1 MSFLSS
7 LAQTLI
13 TAYGTDL
20 SRVTVVFPNK
30 RASLFLNE
38 ELTHL
43 YDKPLWSPAYITISD
58 LFRSMSSL
66 EVADPIKL
74 ICDLHKSYVKCTGIE
89 ESLDHFYG
97 WGQILLSDFDDVDK
111 HLAPADKV
119 FANLRDIREYDDISY
134 LSQQQKDIIRKFF
147 SNFNDSHNTELKQ
160 RFLSFWSHIYDIYL
174 DFNARLASQG
184 LAYEGSLYRQVI
196 EKSLKIEVNAFLNQ
210 NEEHDLSL
218 RKHSARGGTT
228 SQDVFERKICSSPHC
243 SSPQYRQY
251 VFAGFNL
258 LLPVEQALIQ
268 HFEAE
273 DKACLIQ
280 DTDEETP
287 KEISIISA
295 PTDNIQ
301 ARYVSTWLKENHRIE
316 AGSKTAIVLADESLL
331 QTVIHAIPPEVTKLN
346 ITTGYPLSQTTAAT
360 RVAPQDVHK
369 PNGGQVSFFPKRP
382 GSSFLLVRNVLGR
395 KYLTPKSPLEL
406 EALYRLE
413 LILDRLQALIDSG
426 DLQVSD
432 ATLRRLLTQIIATTT
447 IPFHGEP
454 IEGIQ
459 IMGVLETRNLDF
471 DHVLLLSC
479 NEGNLPKGINDT
491 SFIPYSI
498 RKAYNLTTAD
508 HKVDIYHNYFRRL
521 LQRASDVTILYNNS
535 TSDGKTSEMSQFMHQ
550 LLVESPQPQPV
561 NKSPELIEVLRQR
574 FSEKPLSPSALSL
587 YLRCPLQFFYRYAA
601 GLDEYKEEDPM
612 DSRLFG
618 TIFHKA
624 AQLLY
629 STLTGGE
636 TSMDKKEEENIP
648 FKNVLARRASSCGMF
663 FKRDISSSSVESK
676 VEIIRAVDQAIKLE
690 LFHLEDPMAPMP
702 PLNGL
707 QLINREVIIKYL
719 HQLLEVDR
727 QLAPFTILA
736 LEHPISIGIPSQCVR
751 EPERGQDLSLKKHS
765 ARGGTTS
772 QDVFERKD
780 LTAISI
786 GGVVDRIDLIS
797 LPDGTERIRV
807 VDYKTSSTRLKPLPD
822 VAAIFDPANIK
833 YHSDYYLQAILYA
846 CLLEEKAFLNQTEDS
861 VVSFKK
867 HSARG
872 GTTSQDVFERNNT
885 VSKKNVSPCLLFIQ
899 HAGTDNYDPTLILG
913 KTPITDVTEIKDEFM
928 HHLTNLITEIFDPN
942 TPFLPTEERTRC
954 KSCPFHALCQS

>member
-119 FANLRDIREYDDISY
+119 FANLRDIREYDDVSY
-134 LSQQQKDIIRKFF
+134 LSQQQKDILRKFF
-147 SNFNDSHNTELKQ
+147 SNFNDSHNSELKQ

-196 EKSLKIEVNAFLNQ
+196 EKSLKIEVNAFLN
-210 NEEHDLSL
+210 
-218 RKHSARGGTT
+218 
-228 SQDVFERKICSSPHC
+228 
-243 SSPQYRQY
+243 RQY

-268 HFEAE
+268 HLEAE

-295 PTDNIQ
+295 PTDSIQ

-360 RVAPQDVHK
+360 RVAPQDVLI
-369 PNGGQVSFFPKRP
+369 PRGGQSLP
-382 GSSFLLVRNVLGR
+382 LR
-395 KYLTPKSPLEL
+395 KHSARGGTTSQDVFERKTLTPDSPLEL

-413 LILDRLQALIDSG
+413 LILNRLQTLIDSG

-432 ATLRRLLTQIIATTT
+432 ATLHRLLTQIIATTT

-454 IEGIQ
+454 LEGIQ

-479 NEGNLPKGINDT
+479 NEGNLPKGITDT

-498 RKAYNLTTAD
+498 RKAYDLTTAD
-508 HKVDIYHNYFRRL
+508 HKVDIYRHYFRRL

-550 LLVESPQPQPV
+550 LLVESPHPITLKTLQAGLQPTWSQQQPV
-561 NKSPELIEVLRQR
+561 IKSPEVIETLRHR

-587 YLRCPLQFFYRYAA
+587 YLRCPLQFFYRYVA

-618 TIFHKA
+618 NIFHKA

-629 STLTGGE
+629 STDFSGNNLSFRKHSARGGT
-636 TSMDKKEEENIP
+636 TSQDVFERKVIP
-648 FKNVLARRASSCGMF
+648 
-663 FKRDISSSSVESK
+663 SVC
-676 VEIIRAVDQAIKLE
+676 RAVDEAIKLE
-690 LFHLEDPMAPMP
+690 LFHIEDPMAKMP

-719 HQLLEVDR
+719 RQLLEIDR
-727 QLAPFTILA
+727 RLAPFTILA
-736 LEHPISIGIPSQCVR
+736 LETPLYA
-751 EPERGQDLSLKKHS
+751 DS
-765 ARGGTTS
+765 ATTI
-772 QDVFERKD
+772 K
-780 LTAISI
+780 I
-786 GGVVDRIDLIS
+786 GGIVDRIDKIS
-797 LPDGTERIRV
+797 LPDGSERIRV

-846 CLLEEKAFLNQTEDS
+846 CLVESK
-861 VVSFKK
+861 
-867 HSARG
+867 
-872 GTTSQDVFERNNT
+872 TT
-885 VSKKNVSPCLLFIQ
+885 VSPCLLFIQ

-913 KTPITDVTEIKDEFM
+913 NTPITDIAEIKDEFM
-928 HHLTNLITEIFDPN
+928 HHLNDLLTEIFDID
-942 TPFLPTEERTRC
+942 TPFHPTKERTRC
-954 KSCPFHALCQS
+954 KSCPFHTLCQS

>member
-119 FANLRDIREYDDISY
+119 FANLRDIHEYDDDTY
-134 LSQQQKDIIRKFF
+134 LTQKQRDIIRKFF
-147 SNFNDSHNTELKQ
+147 SHFSESHNSELKQ

-196 EKSLKIEVNAFLNQ
+196 EKSLKIEVNAFLN
-210 NEEHDLSL
+210 
-218 RKHSARGGTT
+218 
-228 SQDVFERKICSSPHC
+228 
-243 SSPQYRQY
+243 RQY

-301 ARYVSTWLKENHRIE
+301 ARYVSTWLKENNRIE

-360 RVAPQDVHK
+360 RVIPQNVHK
-369 PNGGQVSFFPKRP
+369 PNGGQVL
-382 GSSFLLVRNVLGR
+382 SSQNIPHEEARRARTFWEER
-395 KYLTPKSPLEL
+395 YLTPKSPLEL

-413 LILDRLQALIDSG
+413 LILNRLQTLIDSG

-432 ATLRRLLTQIIATTT
+432 ATLHRLLTQIIATTT

-454 IEGIQ
+454 LEGIQ

-498 RKAYNLTTAD
+498 RKAYDLTTAD
-508 HKVDIYHNYFRRL
+508 HKVDIYRHYFRRL

-550 LLVESPQPQPV
+550 LLVESPHPITLKTLQAGLQPTWSQQQPV
-561 NKSPELIEVLRQR
+561 IKSPEVIETLRHR

-587 YLRCPLQFFYRYAA
+587 YLRCPLQFFYRYVA
-601 GLDEYKEEDPM
+601 GLDEYEEEDPM

-618 TIFHKA
+618 NIFHKA
-624 AQLLY
+624 AHLLY
-629 STLTGGE
+629 SAFTDMEDVTSNNLSLRKHSARGGT
-636 TSMDKKEEENIP
+636 TSQDVFE
-648 FKNVLARRASSCGMF
+648 R
-663 FKRDISSSSVESK
+663 K
-676 VEIIRAVDQAIKLE
+676 VITVVCRAVDEAIKLE
-690 LFHLEDPMAPMP
+690 LFHLEDPMAKMP

-736 LEHPISIGIPSQCVR
+736 LETPLSSEC
-751 EPERGQDLSLKKHS
+751 GQILPFENVL
-765 ARGGTTS
+765 ARRASSCGMFS
-772 QDVFERKD
+772 ERKN
-780 LTAISI
+780 LSTVKV

-822 VAAIFDPANIK
+822 VAAIFDPANIRN
-833 YHSDYYLQAILYA
+833 HSDYYLQAILYA

-872 GTTSQDVFERNNT
+872 GTTSQDVFERDNT
-885 VSKKNVSPCLLFIQ
+885 VRPVSPCLLFIQ

-913 KTPITDVTEIKDEFM
+913 KTPSTDVTEIKDEFM
-928 HHLTNLITEIFDPN
+928 HHLTNLIIEIFDPN

>member
-119 FANLRDIREYDDISY
+119 FANLRDIREYDDVSY
-134 LSQQQKDIIRKFF
+134 LSQQQKDILRKFF
-147 SNFNDSHNTELKQ
+147 SNFNDSHNSELKQ

-196 EKSLKIEVNAFLNQ
+196 EKSLKVEVNAFLN
-210 NEEHDLSL
+210 
-218 RKHSARGGTT
+218 
-228 SQDVFERKICSSPHC
+228 
-243 SSPQYRQY
+243 RQY

-268 HFEAE
+268 HLEAE

-360 RVAPQDVHK
+360 RVAPQDVLIPK
-369 PNGGQVSFFPKRP
+369 GGQSLP
-382 GSSFLLVRNVLGR
+382 LR
-395 KYLTPKSPLEL
+395 KHSARGGTTSQDVFERKTLTPDSPLEL

-413 LILDRLQALIDSG
+413 LILNRLQTLIDSG

-432 ATLRRLLTQIIATTT
+432 ATLHRLLTQIIATTT

-454 IEGIQ
+454 LEGIQ

-479 NEGNLPKGINDT
+479 NEGNLPKGITDT

-498 RKAYNLTTAD
+498 RKAYDLTTAD
-508 HKVDIYHNYFRRL
+508 HKVDIYRHYFRRL

-550 LLVESPQPQPV
+550 LLVESPHPITLKTLQAGLQPTWSQQQPV
-561 NKSPELIEVLRQR
+561 IKSPEVIETLRHR

-587 YLRCPLQFFYRYAA
+587 YFRCPLQFFYRYVA

-618 TIFHKA
+618 NIFHKA

-629 STLTGGE
+629 STDFSGNNLSFRKHSARGGT
-636 TSMDKKEEENIP
+636 TSQDVFERKVIP
-648 FKNVLARRASSCGMF
+648 
-663 FKRDISSSSVESK
+663 SVC
-676 VEIIRAVDQAIKLE
+676 RAVDEAIKLE
-690 LFHLEDPMAPMP
+690 LFHIEDPMATMP

-719 HQLLEVDR
+719 RQLLEIDR
-727 QLAPFTILA
+727 RLAPFTILA
-736 LEHPISIGIPSQCVR
+736 LETPLYA
-751 EPERGQDLSLKKHS
+751 DS
-765 ARGGTTS
+765 ATTI
-772 QDVFERKD
+772 K
-780 LTAISI
+780 I
-786 GGVVDRIDLIS
+786 GGIVDRIDKIS
-797 LPDGTERIRV
+797 LPDGSERIRV

-846 CLLEEKAFLNQTEDS
+846 CLVEEKAFLNQTEDS

-885 VSKKNVSPCLLFIQ
+885 VGKKNVSPCLLFIQ

-913 KTPITDVTEIKDEFM
+913 KTPITDIAEIKDEFM
-928 HHLTNLITEIFDPN
+928 HHLNDLLTEIFDID
-942 TPFLPTEERTRC
+942 TPFHPTKERTRC
-954 KSCPFHALCQS
+954 KSCPFHTLCQS

>member
-13 TAYGTDL
+13 TTYGTDL

-119 FANLRDIREYDDISY
+119 FANLRDIREYDDVSY

-196 EKSLKIEVNAFLNQ
+196 EKSLKVEVNAFLNQ
-210 NEEHDLSL
+210 KEEHDLSL

-228 SQDVFERKICSSPHC
+228 SQDVFERKICSSPQC

-268 HFEAE
+268 HLEAE

-360 RVAPQDVHK
+360 RVAPQYVLI
-369 PNGGQVSFFPKRP
+369 PMGG
-382 GSSFLLVRNVLGR
+382 
-395 KYLTPKSPLEL
+395 
-406 EALYRLE
+406 
-413 LILDRLQALIDSG
+413 
-426 DLQVSD
+426 
-432 ATLRRLLTQIIATTT
+432 
-447 IPFHGEP
+447 
-454 IEGIQ
+454 
-459 IMGVLETRNLDF
+459 
-471 DHVLLLSC
+471 
-479 NEGNLPKGINDT
+479 
-491 SFIPYSI
+491 
-498 RKAYNLTTAD
+498 
-508 HKVDIYHNYFRRL
+508 
-521 LQRASDVTILYNNS
+521 
-535 TSDGKTSEMSQFMHQ
+535 
-550 LLVESPQPQPV
+550 
-561 NKSPELIEVLRQR
+561 
-574 FSEKPLSPSALSL
+574 
-587 YLRCPLQFFYRYAA
+587 
-601 GLDEYKEEDPM
+601 
-612 DSRLFG
+612 
-618 TIFHKA
+618 
-624 AQLLY
+624 
-629 STLTGGE
+629 
-636 TSMDKKEEENIP
+636 
-648 FKNVLARRASSCGMF
+648 
-663 FKRDISSSSVESK
+663 
-676 VEIIRAVDQAIKLE
+676 
-690 LFHLEDPMAPMP
+690 
-702 PLNGL
+702 
-707 QLINREVIIKYL
+707 
-719 HQLLEVDR
+719 
-727 QLAPFTILA
+727 
-736 LEHPISIGIPSQCVR
+736 
-751 EPERGQDLSLKKHS
+751 
-765 ARGGTTS
+765 
-772 QDVFERKD
+772 
-780 LTAISI
+780 
-786 GGVVDRIDLIS
+786 
-797 LPDGTERIRV
+797 
-807 VDYKTSSTRLKPLPD
+807 
-822 VAAIFDPANIK
+822 
-833 YHSDYYLQAILYA
+833 
-846 CLLEEKAFLNQTEDS
+846 
-861 VVSFKK
+861 
-867 HSARG
+867 
-872 GTTSQDVFERNNT
+872 
-885 VSKKNVSPCLLFIQ
+885 
-899 HAGTDNYDPTLILG
+899 
-913 KTPITDVTEIKDEFM
+913 
-928 HHLTNLITEIFDPN
+928 
-942 TPFLPTEERTRC
+942 
-954 KSCPFHALCQS
+954 

>member
-119 FANLRDIREYDDISY
+119 FANLRDIREYDDVSY
-134 LSQQQKDIIRKFF
+134 LSQQQKDILRKFF
-147 SNFNDSHNTELKQ
+147 SNFNDSHNSELKQ

-196 EKSLKIEVNAFLNQ
+196 EKSLKIEVNAFLN
-210 NEEHDLSL
+210 
-218 RKHSARGGTT
+218 
-228 SQDVFERKICSSPHC
+228 
-243 SSPQYRQY
+243 RQY

-268 HFEAE
+268 HLEAE

-295 PTDNIQ
+295 PTDSIQ

-360 RVAPQDVHK
+360 RIIPQNVHK
-369 PNGGQVSFFPKRP
+369 PNGGQ
-382 GSSFLLVRNVLGR
+382 
-395 KYLTPKSPLEL
+395 SPLEL

-413 LILDRLQALIDSG
+413 LILNRLQTLIDSG

-432 ATLRRLLTQIIATTT
+432 ATLHRLLTQIIATTT

-454 IEGIQ
+454 LEGIQ

-479 NEGNLPKGINDT
+479 NEGNLPKGITDT

-498 RKAYNLTTAD
+498 RKAYDLTTAD
-508 HKVDIYHNYFRRL
+508 HKVDIYRHYFRRL

-550 LLVESPQPQPV
+550 LLVESPHPITLKTLQAGLQPTWSQQQPV
-561 NKSPELIEVLRQR
+561 IKSPEVIETLRHR

-587 YLRCPLQFFYRYAA
+587 YLRCPLQFFYRYVA

-618 TIFHKA
+618 NIFHKA

-629 STLTGGE
+629 STDFSGNNLSFRKHSARGGT
-636 TSMDKKEEENIP
+636 TSQDVFERKVIP
-648 FKNVLARRASSCGMF
+648 
-663 FKRDISSSSVESK
+663 SVC
-676 VEIIRAVDQAIKLE
+676 RAVDEAIKLE
-690 LFHLEDPMAPMP
+690 LFHIEDPMAKMP

-719 HQLLEVDR
+719 RQLLEIDR
-727 QLAPFTILA
+727 RLAPFTILA
-736 LEHPISIGIPSQCVR
+736 LETPLYA
-751 EPERGQDLSLKKHS
+751 DS
-765 ARGGTTS
+765 ATTI
-772 QDVFERKD
+772 K
-780 LTAISI
+780 I
-786 GGVVDRIDLIS
+786 GGIVDRIDKIS
-797 LPDGTERIRV
+797 LPDGSERIRV

-846 CLLEEKAFLNQTEDS
+846 CLVEEKASLYQKEERTSLSKNIPHEEERRARTFL
-861 VVSFKK
+861 K
-867 HSARG
+867 
-872 GTTSQDVFERNNT
+872 GTSISSSSERNNT
-885 VSKKNVSPCLLFIQ
+885 VGKITISPCLLFIQ

-913 KTPITDVTEIKDEFM
+913 NTPITDITEIKDEFM
-928 HHLTNLITEIFDPN
+928 HHLNDLLTEIFDID
-942 TPFLPTEERTRC
+942 TPFHPTKERTRC
-954 KSCPFHALCQS
+954 KSCPFHTLCQS

>member
-119 FANLRDIREYDDISY
+119 FANLRDIREYDDVSY
-134 LSQQQKDIIRKFF
+134 LSQQQKDILRKFF
-147 SNFNDSHNTELKQ
+147 SNFNDSHNSELKR

-196 EKSLKIEVNAFLNQ
+196 EKSLKVEVNAFLN
-210 NEEHDLSL
+210 
-218 RKHSARGGTT
+218 
-228 SQDVFERKICSSPHC
+228 
-243 SSPQYRQY
+243 RQY

-268 HFEAE
+268 HLEAE

-360 RVAPQDVHK
+360 RVAPQDVLI
-369 PNGGQVSFFPKRP
+369 PRGGQSLP
-382 GSSFLLVRNVLGR
+382 LR
-395 KYLTPKSPLEL
+395 KHSARGGTTSQDVFERKTLTPDSPLEL

-413 LILDRLQALIDSG
+413 LILNRLQTLIDSG

-432 ATLRRLLTQIIATTT
+432 ATLHRLLTQIIATTT

-454 IEGIQ
+454 LEGIQ

-479 NEGNLPKGINDT
+479 NEGNLPKGITDT

-498 RKAYNLTTAD
+498 RKAYDLTTAD
-508 HKVDIYHNYFRRL
+508 HKVDIYRHYFRRL

-550 LLVESPQPQPV
+550 LLVESPHPITLKTLQAGLQPTWSQQQPV
-561 NKSPELIEVLRQR
+561 IKSPEVIETLRHR

-587 YLRCPLQFFYRYAA
+587 YFRCPLQFFYRYVA

-618 TIFHKA
+618 NIFHKA

-629 STLTGGE
+629 STDFSGNNLSFRKHSARGGT
-636 TSMDKKEEENIP
+636 TSQDVFERKVIP
-648 FKNVLARRASSCGMF
+648 
-663 FKRDISSSSVESK
+663 SVC
-676 VEIIRAVDQAIKLE
+676 RAVDEAIKLE
-690 LFHLEDPMAPMP
+690 LFHIEDPMATMP

-719 HQLLEVDR
+719 RQLLEIDR
-727 QLAPFTILA
+727 RLAPFTILA
-736 LEHPISIGIPSQCVR
+736 LETPLYA
-751 EPERGQDLSLKKHS
+751 DS
-765 ARGGTTS
+765 ATTI
-772 QDVFERKD
+772 K
-780 LTAISI
+780 I
-786 GGVVDRIDLIS
+786 GGIVDRIDKIS
-797 LPDGTERIRV
+797 LPDGSERIRV

-846 CLLEEKAFLNQTEDS
+846 CLVEEKAFLNQTEDS

-885 VSKKNVSPCLLFIQ
+885 VGKKNVSPCLLFIQ

-913 KTPITDVTEIKDEFM
+913 KTPITDIAEIKDEFM
-928 HHLTNLITEIFDPN
+928 HHLNDLLTEIFDID
-942 TPFLPTEERTRC
+942 TPFHPTKERTRC
-954 KSCPFHALCQS
+954 KSCPFHTLCQS

>member
-119 FANLRDIREYDDISY
+119 FANLRDIHEYDDDTY
-134 LSQQQKDIIRKFF
+134 LTQKQRDILRKFF

-196 EKSLKIEVNAFLNQ
+196 EKSLKIEVNAFLN
-210 NEEHDLSL
+210 
-218 RKHSARGGTT
+218 
-228 SQDVFERKICSSPHC
+228 
-243 SSPQYRQY
+243 RQY

-268 HFEAE
+268 HLEAE

-301 ARYVSTWLKENHRIE
+301 ARYVSTWLKENNRIE

-360 RVAPQDVHK
+360 RIIPQNVHK
-369 PNGGQVSFFPKRP
+369 PNGGQVL
-382 GSSFLLVRNVLGR
+382 SSQNIPHEEARRARTFWEER
-395 KYLTPKSPLEL
+395 YLTPKSPLEL

-413 LILDRLQALIDSG
+413 LILNRLQTLIDSG

-432 ATLRRLLTQIIATTT
+432 ATLRRLLTQIIASTT

-535 TSDGKTSEMSQFMHQ
+535 TNDGKTGEMSQFMLQ
-550 LLVESPQPQPV
+550 LLVESPHPITLKTLQAGLQPTWSQQQPV
-561 NKSPELIEVLRQR
+561 IKSPEVIETLRHR

-587 YLRCPLQFFYRYAA
+587 YLRCPLQFFYRYVA
-601 GLDEYKEEDPM
+601 GLDEYEEEDPM

-618 TIFHKA
+618 NIFHKA
-624 AQLLY
+624 AHLLY
-629 STLTGGE
+629 SAFTDMEDVTSNNLSLRKHSARGGT
-636 TSMDKKEEENIP
+636 TSQDVFE
-648 FKNVLARRASSCGMF
+648 R
-663 FKRDISSSSVESK
+663 K
-676 VEIIRAVDQAIKLE
+676 VITVVCRAVDEAIKLE
-690 LFHLEDPMAPMP
+690 LFLLEDPMAKMP

-736 LEHPISIGIPSQCVR
+736 LETPLSSEC
-751 EPERGQDLSLKKHS
+751 GQILPFENVL
-765 ARGGTTS
+765 ARRASSCGMFS
-772 QDVFERKD
+772 ERKN
-780 LTAISI
+780 LSTVKV

-807 VDYKTSSTRLKPLPD
+807 VDYKTSNTRLKPLPD

-833 YHSDYYLQAILYA
+833 YHSDYYLQAILYS
-846 CLLEEKAFLNQTEDS
+846 CLVDNSAFLNQREDS
-861 VVSFKK
+861 VVPLKK

-872 GTTSQDVFERNNT
+872 GTTSQRSALPLATGGTQELFERDNT
-885 VSKKNVSPCLLFIQ
+885 VRPVSPCLLFIQ

-928 HHLTNLITEIFDPN
+928 HHLTNLIIEIFDPN

>member
-119 FANLRDIREYDDISY
+119 FANLRDIREYDDVSY
-134 LSQQQKDIIRKFF
+134 LSQQQKDILRKFF
-147 SNFNDSHNTELKQ
+147 SNFNDSHNSELKQ

-196 EKSLKIEVNAFLNQ
+196 EKSLKIEVNAFLN
-210 NEEHDLSL
+210 
-218 RKHSARGGTT
+218 
-228 SQDVFERKICSSPHC
+228 
-243 SSPQYRQY
+243 RQY

-268 HFEAE
+268 HLEAE

-301 ARYVSTWLKENHRIE
+301 ARYVSTWLKENNRIE

-360 RVAPQDVHK
+360 RIIPQNVHK
-369 PNGGQVSFFPKRP
+369 PNGGQ
-382 GSSFLLVRNVLGR
+382 
-395 KYLTPKSPLEL
+395 SPLEL

-413 LILDRLQALIDSG
+413 LILNRLQTLIDSG

-432 ATLRRLLTQIIATTT
+432 ATLHRLLTQIIASTT

-454 IEGIQ
+454 LEGIQ

-479 NEGNLPKGINDT
+479 NEGNLPKGITDT

-498 RKAYNLTTAD
+498 RKAYDLTTAD
-508 HKVDIYHNYFRRL
+508 HKVDIYRHYFSRL

-550 LLVESPQPQPV
+550 LLVESPHPITLKTLQAGLQPTWSQQQPV
-561 NKSPELIEVLRQR
+561 IKSPEVIETLRHR

-587 YLRCPLQFFYRYAA
+587 YLRCPLQFFYRYVA

-618 TIFHKA
+618 NIFHKA

-629 STLTGGE
+629 STDFSGNNLSFE
-636 TSMDKKEEENIP
+636 
-648 FKNVLARRASSCGMF
+648 NVLARRSSSCGMF
-663 FKRDISSSSVESK
+663 SERKVIPSVC
-676 VEIIRAVDQAIKLE
+676 RAVDEAIKLE
-690 LFHLEDPMAPMP
+690 LFHIEDPMAKMP

-719 HQLLEVDR
+719 RQLLEIDR
-727 QLAPFTILA
+727 RLAPFTILA
-736 LEHPISIGIPSQCVR
+736 LETPLSSEC
-751 EPERGQDLSLKKHS
+751 GQILPFENVL
-765 ARGGTTS
+765 ARRASSCGMFS
-772 QDVFERKD
+772 ERKN
-780 LTAISI
+780 LSTVKV

-797 LPDGTERIRV
+797 LPDGSERIRV

-846 CLLEEKAFLNQTEDS
+846 CLLESK
-861 VVSFKK
+861 
-867 HSARG
+867 
-872 GTTSQDVFERNNT
+872 TT
-885 VSKKNVSPCLLFIQ
+885 VSPCLLFIQ

-913 KTPITDVTEIKDEFM
+913 NTPITDITEIKDEFM
-928 HHLTNLITEIFDPN
+928 HHLTNLISEIFDID
-942 TPFLPTEERTRC
+942 TPFNPTEERTRC
-954 KSCPFHALCQS
+954 KSCPFHTLCQS

>member
-119 FANLRDIREYDDISY
+119 FANLRDIREYDDVSY
-134 LSQQQKDIIRKFF
+134 LSQQQKDILRKFF
-147 SNFNDSHNTELKQ
+147 SNFNDSHNSELKQ

-196 EKSLKIEVNAFLNQ
+196 EKSLKVEVNAFLN
-210 NEEHDLSL
+210 
-218 RKHSARGGTT
+218 
-228 SQDVFERKICSSPHC
+228 
-243 SSPQYRQY
+243 RQY

-268 HFEAE
+268 HLEAE

-360 RVAPQDVHK
+360 RVAPQDVLIPK
-369 PNGGQVSFFPKRP
+369 GGQSLP
-382 GSSFLLVRNVLGR
+382 LR
-395 KYLTPKSPLEL
+395 KHSARGGTTSQDVFERKTLTPDSPLEL

-413 LILDRLQALIDSG
+413 LILNRRQTLIDSG

-432 ATLRRLLTQIIATTT
+432 ATLHRLLTQIIATTT

-454 IEGIQ
+454 LEGIQ

-479 NEGNLPKGINDT
+479 NEGNLPKGITDT

-498 RKAYNLTTAD
+498 RKAYDLTTAD
-508 HKVDIYHNYFRRL
+508 HKVDIYRHYFRRL

-550 LLVESPQPQPV
+550 LLVESPHPITLKTLQAGLQPTWSQQQPV
-561 NKSPELIEVLRQR
+561 IKSPEVIETLRHR

-587 YLRCPLQFFYRYAA
+587 YFRCPLQFFYRYVA

-618 TIFHKA
+618 NIFHKA

-629 STLTGGE
+629 STDFSGNNLSFRKHSARGGT
-636 TSMDKKEEENIP
+636 TSQDVFERKVIP
-648 FKNVLARRASSCGMF
+648 
-663 FKRDISSSSVESK
+663 SVC
-676 VEIIRAVDQAIKLE
+676 RAVDEAIKLE
-690 LFHLEDPMAPMP
+690 LFHIEDPMATMP

-719 HQLLEVDR
+719 RQLLEIDR
-727 QLAPFTILA
+727 RLAPFTILA
-736 LEHPISIGIPSQCVR
+736 LETPLYA
-751 EPERGQDLSLKKHS
+751 DS
-765 ARGGTTS
+765 ATTI
-772 QDVFERKD
+772 K
-780 LTAISI
+780 I
-786 GGVVDRIDLIS
+786 GGIVDRIDKIS
-797 LPDGTERIRV
+797 LPDGSERIRV

-846 CLLEEKAFLNQTEDS
+846 CLVEEKAFLNQTEDS

-885 VSKKNVSPCLLFIQ
+885 VGKKKREPLPVVHTARRDRQLRPDLDPRQDPHHRHCRDQ
-899 HAGTDNYDPTLILG
+899 RRVHAPPQRPPHRD
-913 KTPITDVTEIKDEFM
+913 FR
-928 HHLTNLITEIFDPN
+928 H
-942 TPFLPTEERTRC
+942 
-954 KSCPFHALCQS
+954 

>member
-119 FANLRDIREYDDISY
+119 FANLRDIHEYDDDTY
-134 LSQQQKDIIRKFF
+134 LTQKQRDILRKFF

-196 EKSLKIEVNAFLNQ
+196 EKSLKIEVNAFLN
-210 NEEHDLSL
+210 
-218 RKHSARGGTT
+218 
-228 SQDVFERKICSSPHC
+228 
-243 SSPQYRQY
+243 RQY

-268 HFEAE
+268 HLEAE

-301 ARYVSTWLKENHRIE
+301 ARYVSTWLKENNRIE

-360 RVAPQDVHK
+360 RIIPQNVHK
-369 PNGGQVSFFPKRP
+369 PNGGQVL
-382 GSSFLLVRNVLGR
+382 SSQNIPHEEARRARTFWEER
-395 KYLTPKSPLEL
+395 YLTPKSPLEL

-413 LILDRLQALIDSG
+413 LILNRLQTLIDSG

-432 ATLRRLLTQIIATTT
+432 ATLRRLLTQIIASTT

-535 TSDGKTSEMSQFMHQ
+535 TNDGKTGEMSQFMLQ
-550 LLVESPQPQPV
+550 LLVESPHPITLKTLQAGLQPTWSQQQPV
-561 NKSPELIEVLRQR
+561 IKSPEVIETLRHR

-587 YLRCPLQFFYRYAA
+587 YLRCPLQFFYRYVA
-601 GLDEYKEEDPM
+601 GLDEYEEEDPM

-618 TIFHKA
+618 NIFHKA
-624 AQLLY
+624 AHLLY
-629 STLTGGE
+629 SAFTDMEDVTSNNLSLRKHSARGGT
-636 TSMDKKEEENIP
+636 TSQDVFE
-648 FKNVLARRASSCGMF
+648 R
-663 FKRDISSSSVESK
+663 K
-676 VEIIRAVDQAIKLE
+676 VITVVCRAVDEAIKLE
-690 LFHLEDPMAPMP
+690 LFHIEDPMAKMP

-736 LEHPISIGIPSQCVR
+736 LETPLSSEC
-751 EPERGQDLSLKKHS
+751 GQILPFENVL
-765 ARGGTTS
+765 ARRASSCGMFS
-772 QDVFERKD
+772 ERKN
-780 LTAISI
+780 LSTVKV

-807 VDYKTSSTRLKPLPD
+807 VDYKTSNTRLKPLPD

-833 YHSDYYLQAILYA
+833 YHSDYYLQAILYS
-846 CLLEEKAFLNQTEDS
+846 CLVDNSAFLNQREDS
-861 VVSFKK
+861 VVPLKK

-872 GTTSQDVFERNNT
+872 GTTSQRSALPLATGGTQELFERDNT
-885 VSKKNVSPCLLFIQ
+885 VRPVSPCLLFIQ

-928 HHLTNLITEIFDPN
+928 HHLTNLIIEIFDPN

>member
-119 FANLRDIREYDDISY
+119 FANLRDIREYDDVSY
-134 LSQQQKDIIRKFF
+134 LSQQQKDILRKFF
-147 SNFNDSHNTELKQ
+147 SNFNDSHNSELKQ

-196 EKSLKIEVNAFLNQ
+196 EKSLKIEVNAFLN
-210 NEEHDLSL
+210 
-218 RKHSARGGTT
+218 
-228 SQDVFERKICSSPHC
+228 
-243 SSPQYRQY
+243 RQY

-268 HFEAE
+268 HLEAE

-301 ARYVSTWLKENHRIE
+301 ARYVSTWLKENNRIE

-360 RVAPQDVHK
+360 RIIPQNVHK
-369 PNGGQVSFFPKRP
+369 PNGGQ
-382 GSSFLLVRNVLGR
+382 
-395 KYLTPKSPLEL
+395 SPLEL

-413 LILDRLQALIDSG
+413 LILNRLQTLIDSG

-432 ATLRRLLTQIIATTT
+432 ATLHRLLTQIIATTT

-454 IEGIQ
+454 LEGIQ

-479 NEGNLPKGINDT
+479 NEGNLPKGITDT

-498 RKAYNLTTAD
+498 RKAYDLTTAD
-508 HKVDIYHNYFRRL
+508 HKVDIYRHYFRRL

-550 LLVESPQPQPV
+550 LLVESPHPITLKTLQAGLQPTWSQQQPV
-561 NKSPELIEVLRQR
+561 IKSPEVIETLRHR

-587 YLRCPLQFFYRYAA
+587 YLRCPLQFFYRYVA

-618 TIFHKA
+618 NIFHKA

-629 STLTGGE
+629 SAFTDME
-636 TSMDKKEEENIP
+636 DVTS
-648 FKNVLARRASSCGMF
+648 VC
-663 FKRDISSSSVESK
+663 
-676 VEIIRAVDQAIKLE
+676 RAVDEAIKLE
-690 LFHLEDPMAPMP
+690 LFHIEDPMAKMP

-719 HQLLEVDR
+719 RQLLEIDR
-727 QLAPFTILA
+727 RLAPFTILA
-736 LEHPISIGIPSQCVR
+736 LETPLYA
-751 EPERGQDLSLKKHS
+751 DS
-765 ARGGTTS
+765 ATTI
-772 QDVFERKD
+772 K
-780 LTAISI
+780 I
-786 GGVVDRIDLIS
+786 GGIVDRIDKIS
-797 LPDGTERIRV
+797 LPDGSERIRV

-846 CLLEEKAFLNQTEDS
+846 CLLESK
-861 VVSFKK
+861 
-867 HSARG
+867 
-872 GTTSQDVFERNNT
+872 TT
-885 VSKKNVSPCLLFIQ
+885 VSPCLLFIQ

-913 KTPITDVTEIKDEFM
+913 NTPITDIAEIKDEFM
-928 HHLTNLITEIFDPN
+928 HHLNNLLTEIFDID
-942 TPFLPTEERTRC
+942 TPFHPTKERTRC
-954 KSCPFHALCQS
+954 KSCPFHTLCQS

>member
-119 FANLRDIREYDDISY
+119 FANLRDIHEYDDDTY
-134 LSQQQKDIIRKFF
+134 LTQKQRDIIRKFF
-147 SNFNDSHNTELKQ
+147 SHFSESHNTELKQ

-196 EKSLKIEVNAFLNQ
+196 EKSLKIEVNAFLN
-210 NEEHDLSL
+210 
-218 RKHSARGGTT
+218 
-228 SQDVFERKICSSPHC
+228 
-243 SSPQYRQY
+243 RQY

-301 ARYVSTWLKENHRIE
+301 ARYVSTWLKENNRIE

-360 RVAPQDVHK
+360 RVAPQDVLI
-369 PNGGQVSFFPKRP
+369 PRGGQSLPLRKHSCVPSVASEQ
-382 GSSFLLVRNVLGR
+382 SSSAARGGTTSQDVFER
-395 KYLTPKSPLEL
+395 KTLTPDSPLEL

-413 LILDRLQALIDSG
+413 LILNRLQTLIDSG

-432 ATLRRLLTQIIATTT
+432 ATLHRLLTQIIATTT

-454 IEGIQ
+454 LEGIQ

-479 NEGNLPKGINDT
+479 NEGNLPKGITDT

-498 RKAYNLTTAD
+498 RKAYDLTTAD
-508 HKVDIYHNYFRRL
+508 HKVDIYRHYFRRL

-550 LLVESPQPQPV
+550 LLVESPHPITLKTLQAGLQPTWSQQQPV
-561 NKSPELIEVLRQR
+561 IKSPEVIETLRHR

-587 YLRCPLQFFYRYAA
+587 YLRCPLQFFYRYVA

-618 TIFHKA
+618 NIFHKA
-624 AQLLY
+624 AHLLY
-629 STLTGGE
+629 SAFTDMEDVTSNNLSLRKHSARGGT
-636 TSMDKKEEENIP
+636 TSQDVFE
-648 FKNVLARRASSCGMF
+648 R
-663 FKRDISSSSVESK
+663 K
-676 VEIIRAVDQAIKLE
+676 VITVVCRAVDEAIKLE
-690 LFHLEDPMAPMP
+690 LFHIEDPMAKMP

-719 HQLLEVDR
+719 RQLLEVDR

-736 LEHPISIGIPSQCVR
+736 LETP
-751 EPERGQDLSLKKHS
+751 LSSECSTVK
-765 ARGGTTS
+765 
-772 QDVFERKD
+772 V
-780 LTAISI
+780 

-872 GTTSQDVFERNNT
+872 GTTSQRSALPLATEGTQELFERNNT

>member
-1 MSFLSS
+1 MPSFLST
-7 LAQTLI
+7 LAQQFIST
-13 TAYGTDL
+13 YGTDL
-20 SRVTVVFPNK
+20 SQITLVFPNK

-38 ELTHL
+38 HLTRL
-43 YDKPLWSPAYITISD
+43 GVKPKQIPTYTTISD
-58 LFRSMSSL
+58 LFQSL
-66 EVADPIKL
+66 SDLELADPIKL
-74 ICDLHKSYVKCTGIE
+74 ICDLHKSFVKCTGINM
-89 ESLDHFYG
+89 SLDHFYG
-97 WGQILLSDFDDVDK
+97 WGQILLADFDDVDK
-111 HLAPADKV
+111 HLAPAERV
-119 FANLRDIREYDDISY
+119 FANLRNIHEYDDVSY

-147 SNFNDSHNTELKQ
+147 SNFNESHNSELKQ
-160 RFLSFWSHIYDIYL
+160 RFLSLWSHLYDIYL
-174 DFNARLASQG
+174 DFNTRLTTQN
-184 LAYEGSLYRQVI
+184 LAYEGSLSRQVI
-196 EKSLKIEVNAFLNQ
+196 EKSLKIEVNAFLN
-210 NEEHDLSL
+210 
-218 RKHSARGGTT
+218 
-228 SQDVFERKICSSPHC
+228 
-243 SSPQYRQY
+243 RQY

-258 LLPVEQALIQ
+258 LLPVEQSLIDL
-268 HFEAE
+268 FGDNAT
-273 DKACLIQ
+273 LIQ

-287 KEISIISA
+287 KEISILSA
-295 PTDNIQ
+295 PTNNIQ
-301 ARYVSTWLKENHRIE
+301 ARYVSTWLKENNRIA

-331 QTVIHAIPPEVTKLN
+331 QTVIHAIPPEVPKLN

-360 RVAPQDVHK
+360 RIIPQNVHK
-369 PNGGQVSFFPKRP
+369 PNGGQVL
-382 GSSFLLVRNVLGR
+382 SSQNIPHEEARRARTFWEER
-395 KYLTPKSPLEL
+395 YLTPKSPLEL

-413 LILDRLQALIDSG
+413 LILNRLQALIDSG

-432 ATLRRLLTQIIATTT
+432 ATLHRLLTQIIASTT

-535 TSDGKTSEMSQFMHQ
+535 TNDGKTGEMSQFMLQ
-550 LLVESPQPQPV
+550 LLVESPHPITLKTLQAGQQPSWSQPLPV
-561 NKSPELIEVLRQR
+561 NKTPELIEILRQR

-624 AQLLY
+624 AHLLY
-629 STLTGGE
+629 STLMGEE
-636 TSMDKKEEENIP
+636 TSMDEKEEEISLLKNIP
-648 FKNVLARRASSCGMF
+648 HEEARRARTFLKGIS
-663 FKRDISSSSVESK
+663 SSSSVESK
-676 VEIIRAVDQAIKLE
+676 VEVERAVDQAIKLE

-736 LEHPISIGIPSQCVR
+736 LETPLSSEC
-751 EPERGQDLSLKKHS
+751 GQILPFENVL
-765 ARGGTTS
+765 ARRASSCGMFS
-772 QDVFERKD
+772 ERKN
-780 LTAISI
+780 LSTVKV

-807 VDYKTSSTRLKPLPD
+807 VDYKTSNTRLKPLPD

-833 YHSDYYLQAILYA
+833 YHSDYYFQAILYS
-846 CLLEEKAFLNQTEDS
+846 CLVDNSAFLNQREDS
-861 VVSFKK
+861 VVPLKK

-872 GTTSQDVFERNNT
+872 GTTSQDVFERDNT
-885 VSKKNVSPCLLFIQ
+885 VRPVSPCLLFIQ

-928 HHLTNLITEIFDPN
+928 HHLTNLITEIFDSD

>member
-119 FANLRDIREYDDISY
+119 FANLRDIHEYDDDTY
-134 LSQQQKDIIRKFF
+134 LTQKQRDIIRKFF
-147 SNFNDSHNTELKQ
+147 SHFSDSHNSELKQ

-196 EKSLKIEVNAFLNQ
+196 EKSLKIEVNAFLN
-210 NEEHDLSL
+210 
-218 RKHSARGGTT
+218 
-228 SQDVFERKICSSPHC
+228 
-243 SSPQYRQY
+243 RQY

-301 ARYVSTWLKENHRIE
+301 ARYVSTWLKENNRIE

-360 RVAPQDVHK
+360 RVAPQDVLI
-369 PNGGQVSFFPKRP
+369 PRGGQSLPLRIHSARGGTTSQDVFE
-382 GSSFLLVRNVLGR
+382 R
-395 KYLTPKSPLEL
+395 KTLTPDSPLEL

-413 LILDRLQALIDSG
+413 LILNRLQTLIDSG

-432 ATLRRLLTQIIATTT
+432 ATLRRLLTQIIASTT

-479 NEGNLPKGINDT
+479 NEGNLPKGITDT

-498 RKAYNLTTAD
+498 RKAYDLTTAD
-508 HKVDIYHNYFRRL
+508 HKVDIYRHYFRRL

-535 TSDGKTSEMSQFMHQ
+535 TSDGKTSEMSQFIHQ
-550 LLVESPQPQPV
+550 LLVESPHPITLKTLQAGLQPTWSQQQPV
-561 NKSPELIEVLRQR
+561 IKSPEVIETLRHR

-587 YLRCPLQFFYRYAA
+587 YLRCPLQFFYRYVA
-601 GLDEYKEEDPM
+601 GLDEYEEEDPM

-618 TIFHKA
+618 NIFHKA
-624 AQLLY
+624 AHLLY
-629 STLTGGE
+629 SAFTDMEDVTSNNLSLRKHSARGGT
-636 TSMDKKEEENIP
+636 TSQDVFE
-648 FKNVLARRASSCGMF
+648 R
-663 FKRDISSSSVESK
+663 K
-676 VEIIRAVDQAIKLE
+676 VITVVCRAVDEAIKLE
-690 LFHLEDPMAPMP
+690 LFHLEDPMAKMP

-719 HQLLEVDR
+719 RQLLEVDR

-736 LEHPISIGIPSQCVR
+736 LETP
-751 EPERGQDLSLKKHS
+751 LSSECSTVK
-765 ARGGTTS
+765 
-772 QDVFERKD
+772 V
-780 LTAISI
+780 

-807 VDYKTSSTRLKPLPD
+807 VDYKTSNTRLKPLPD

-833 YHSDYYLQAILYA
+833 YHSDYYLQAILYS
-846 CLLEEKAFLNQTEDS
+846 CLVDNRAFLNQREDS
-861 VVSFKK
+861 VVPLKK

-872 GTTSQDVFERNNT
+872 GTTSQDVFERDNT
-885 VSKKNVSPCLLFIQ
+885 VRPVSPCLLFIQ

-928 HHLTNLITEIFDPN
+928 HHLTNLIIEIFDPN

>member
-119 FANLRDIREYDDISY
+119 FANLRDIHEYDDDTY
-134 LSQQQKDIIRKFF
+134 LTQKQRDILRKFF

-196 EKSLKIEVNAFLNQ
+196 EKSLKIEVNAFLN
-210 NEEHDLSL
+210 
-218 RKHSARGGTT
+218 
-228 SQDVFERKICSSPHC
+228 
-243 SSPQYRQY
+243 RQY

-268 HFEAE
+268 HLEAE

-301 ARYVSTWLKENHRIE
+301 ARYVTTWLKENNRIA

-360 RVAPQDVHK
+360 RIIPQNVHK
-369 PNGGQVSFFPKRP
+369 PNGGQVL
-382 GSSFLLVRNVLGR
+382 SSQNIPHEEARRARTFWEER
-395 KYLTPKSPLEL
+395 YLTPKSPLEL

-413 LILDRLQALIDSG
+413 LILNRLQTLIDSG

-432 ATLRRLLTQIIATTT
+432 ATLRRLLTQIIASTT

-535 TSDGKTSEMSQFMHQ
+535 TNDGKTGEMSQFMLQ
-550 LLVESPQPQPV
+550 LLVESPHPITLKTLQAGLQPTWSQQQPV
-561 NKSPELIEVLRQR
+561 IKSPEVIETLRHR

-587 YLRCPLQFFYRYAA
+587 YLRCPLQFFYRYVA
-601 GLDEYKEEDPM
+601 GLDEYEEEDPM

-618 TIFHKA
+618 NIFHKA
-624 AQLLY
+624 AHLLY
-629 STLTGGE
+629 SAFTDMEDVTSNNLSLRKHSARGGT
-636 TSMDKKEEENIP
+636 TSQDVFE
-648 FKNVLARRASSCGMF
+648 R
-663 FKRDISSSSVESK
+663 K
-676 VEIIRAVDQAIKLE
+676 VITVVCRAVDEAIKLE
-690 LFHLEDPMAPMP
+690 LFHLEDPMAKMP

-736 LEHPISIGIPSQCVR
+736 LETPLSSEC
-751 EPERGQDLSLKKHS
+751 GQILPFENVL
-765 ARGGTTS
+765 ARRASSCGMFS
-772 QDVFERKD
+772 ERKN
-780 LTAISI
+780 LSTVKV

-807 VDYKTSSTRLKPLPD
+807 VDYKTSNTRLKPLPD

-833 YHSDYYLQAILYA
+833 YHSDYYLQAILYS
-846 CLLEEKAFLNQTEDS
+846 CLVDNSAFLNQREDS
-861 VVSFKK
+861 VVPLKK

-872 GTTSQDVFERNNT
+872 GTTSQRSALPLATGGTQELFERDNT
-885 VSKKNVSPCLLFIQ
+885 VRPVSPCLLFIQ

-928 HHLTNLITEIFDPN
+928 HHLTNLIIEIFDPN

>member
-119 FANLRDIREYDDISY
+119 FANLRNIHEYDDVSY

-147 SNFNDSHNTELKQ
+147 SNFNDSHNSELKQ

-196 EKSLKIEVNAFLNQ
+196 EKSLKIEVNAFLN
-210 NEEHDLSL
+210 
-218 RKHSARGGTT
+218 
-228 SQDVFERKICSSPHC
+228 
-243 SSPQYRQY
+243 RQY

-301 ARYVSTWLKENHRIE
+301 ARYVPTWLKENNRIE

-360 RVAPQDVHK
+360 RVAPQDVLI
-369 PNGGQVSFFPKRP
+369 PRGGQSLP
-382 GSSFLLVRNVLGR
+382 LR
-395 KYLTPKSPLEL
+395 KHSARGGTTSQDVFERKTLTPDSPLEL

-413 LILDRLQALIDSG
+413 LILNRLQTLIDSG

-432 ATLRRLLTQIIATTT
+432 ATLRRLLTQIIASTT

-535 TSDGKTSEMSQFMHQ
+535 TNDGKTGEMSQFMLQ
-550 LLVESPQPQPV
+550 LLVESPHPITLKTLQAGQQPSWSQPLPV

-587 YLRCPLQFFYRYAA
+587 YLRCPLQFFYRYVA

-629 STLTGGE
+629 STDFSGNNLSFE
-636 TSMDKKEEENIP
+636 
-648 FKNVLARRASSCGMF
+648 NVLARRSSSCGMF
-663 FKRDISSSSVESK
+663 SERKVIPSVC
-676 VEIIRAVDQAIKLE
+676 RAVDEAIKLE
-690 LFHLEDPMAPMP
+690 LFHIEDPMAPMP

-736 LEHPISIGIPSQCVR
+736 LETPLSSEC
-751 EPERGQDLSLKKHS
+751 GQILPFENVL
-765 ARGGTTS
+765 ARRASSCGMFS
-772 QDVFERKD
+772 ERKN
-780 LTAISI
+780 LSTVKV

-846 CLLEEKAFLNQTEDS
+846 CLVEEKASLYQKEERTSLSKNIPHEEERRARTFLKGMS
-861 VVSFKK
+861 IS
-867 HSARG
+867 S
-872 GTTSQDVFERNNT
+872 SSERNNT
-885 VSKKNVSPCLLFIQ
+885 VGKITIRPCLLFIQ

-913 KTPITDVTEIKDEFM
+913 KAPITDVTEIKDEFM
-928 HHLTNLITEIFDPN
+928 HHLTNLITEIFDSD

>member
-119 FANLRDIREYDDISY
+119 FANLRDIREYDDVSY
-134 LSQQQKDIIRKFF
+134 LSQQQKDILRKFF
-147 SNFNDSHNTELKQ
+147 SNFNDSHNSELKQ

-196 EKSLKIEVNAFLNQ
+196 EKSLKVEVNAFLN
-210 NEEHDLSL
+210 
-218 RKHSARGGTT
+218 
-228 SQDVFERKICSSPHC
+228 
-243 SSPQYRQY
+243 RQY

-301 ARYVSTWLKENHRIE
+301 ARYVSTWLKENNRIE

-360 RVAPQDVHK
+360 RVAPQDVLI
-369 PNGGQVSFFPKRP
+369 PRGGQSLP
-382 GSSFLLVRNVLGR
+382 LR
-395 KYLTPKSPLEL
+395 KHSARGGTTSQDVFERKTLTPDSPLEL

-413 LILDRLQALIDSG
+413 LILNRLQTLIDSG

-432 ATLRRLLTQIIATTT
+432 ATLHRLLTQIIATTT

-454 IEGIQ
+454 LEGIQ

-479 NEGNLPKGINDT
+479 NEGNLPKGITDT

-498 RKAYNLTTAD
+498 RKAYDLTTAD
-508 HKVDIYHNYFRRL
+508 HKVDIYRHYFRRL

-550 LLVESPQPQPV
+550 LLVESPHPIILKTLQAGLQPTWSQQQPV
-561 NKSPELIEVLRQR
+561 IKSPEVIETLRHR

-587 YLRCPLQFFYRYAA
+587 YFRCPLQFFYRYVA

-618 TIFHKA
+618 NIFHKA

-629 STLTGGE
+629 STDFSGNNL
-636 TSMDKKEEENIP
+636 P
-648 FKNVLARRASSCGMF
+648 FENVLARRSSSCGMF
-663 FKRDISSSSVESK
+663 SERKVIPSVC
-676 VEIIRAVDQAIKLE
+676 RAVDEAIKLE
-690 LFHLEDPMAPMP
+690 LFHIEDPMATMP

-719 HQLLEVDR
+719 RQLLEIDR
-727 QLAPFTILA
+727 RLAPFTILA
-736 LEHPISIGIPSQCVR
+736 LETPLYA
-751 EPERGQDLSLKKHS
+751 DS
-765 ARGGTTS
+765 ATTI
-772 QDVFERKD
+772 K
-780 LTAISI
+780 I
-786 GGVVDRIDLIS
+786 GGIVDRIDKIS
-797 LPDGTERIRV
+797 LPDGSERIRV

-846 CLLEEKAFLNQTEDS
+846 CLVEEKAFLNQTEDS

-885 VSKKNVSPCLLFIQ
+885 VGKITISPCLLFIQ

-913 KTPITDVTEIKDEFM
+913 KTPITDIAEIKDEFM
-928 HHLTNLITEIFDPN
+928 HHLNDLLTEIFDID
-942 TPFLPTEERTRC
+942 TPFHPTKERTRC
-954 KSCPFHALCQS
+954 KSCPFHTLCQS

>member
-119 FANLRDIREYDDISY
+119 FANLRDIREYDDVSY

-196 EKSLKIEVNAFLNQ
+196 EKTLKVEVNAFLN
-210 NEEHDLSL
+210 
-218 RKHSARGGTT
+218 
-228 SQDVFERKICSSPHC
+228 
-243 SSPQYRQY
+243 RQY

-301 ARYVSTWLKENHRIE
+301 ARYVSTWLKENNRIE

-360 RVAPQDVHK
+360 RVGPQDVLI
-369 PNGGQVSFFPKRP
+369 PRGGQSLP
-382 GSSFLLVRNVLGR
+382 LR
-395 KYLTPKSPLEL
+395 KHSARGGTTSQDVFERKTLTPDSPLEL

-413 LILDRLQALIDSG
+413 LILNRLQTLIDSG

-432 ATLRRLLTQIIATTT
+432 ATLRRLLTQIIASTT

-535 TSDGKTSEMSQFMHQ
+535 TNDGKTGEMSQFMLQ
-550 LLVESPQPQPV
+550 LLVESPHPITLKTLQAGQQPSWNQPQPV
-561 NKSPELIEVLRQR
+561 IKSPEVIETLRHR

-587 YLRCPLQFFYRYAA
+587 YLRCPLQFFYRYVA

-618 TIFHKA
+618 NIFHKA
-624 AQLLY
+624 AHLLY
-629 STLTGGE
+629 SAFTDMEDVTSNNLSLRKHSARGGT
-636 TSMDKKEEENIP
+636 TSQDVFE
-648 FKNVLARRASSCGMF
+648 R
-663 FKRDISSSSVESK
+663 K
-676 VEIIRAVDQAIKLE
+676 VITVVCRAVDEAIKLE
-690 LFHLEDPMAPMP
+690 LFHIEDPMAKMP

-719 HQLLEVDR
+719 RQLLEVDR

-736 LEHPISIGIPSQCVR
+736 LETPLSSEC
-751 EPERGQDLSLKKHS
+751 GQILPFENVL
-765 ARGGTTS
+765 ARRASSCGMFS
-772 QDVFERKD
+772 ERKN
-780 LTAISI
+780 LSTVKV

-807 VDYKTSSTRLKPLPD
+807 VDYKTSNTRLKPLPD
-822 VAAIFDPANIK
+822 VAAIFDPVNIRN
-833 YHSDYYLQAILYA
+833 HSDYYLQAILYS
-846 CLLEEKAFLNQTEDS
+846 CLVGENAFLNQREDS
-861 VVSFKK
+861 VVPLKK

-872 GTTSQDVFERNNT
+872 GTTSQDVFERDNT
-885 VSKKNVSPCLLFIQ
+885 VRPVSPCLLFIQ

>member
-119 FANLRDIREYDDISY
+119 FANLRDIHEYDDDTY
-134 LSQQQKDIIRKFF
+134 LTQKQQDILRKFF

-196 EKSLKIEVNAFLNQ
+196 EKSLKVEVNAFLN
-210 NEEHDLSL
+210 
-218 RKHSARGGTT
+218 
-228 SQDVFERKICSSPHC
+228 
-243 SSPQYRQY
+243 RQY

-268 HFEAE
+268 HLEAE

-360 RVAPQDVHK
+360 RVAPQDVLIPK
-369 PNGGQVSFFPKRP
+369 GGQSLP
-382 GSSFLLVRNVLGR
+382 LR
-395 KYLTPKSPLEL
+395 KHSARGGTTSQDVFERKTLTPDSPLEL

-413 LILDRLQALIDSG
+413 LILNRLQTLIDSG

-432 ATLRRLLTQIIATTT
+432 ATLHRLLTQIIATTT

-454 IEGIQ
+454 LEGIQ

-479 NEGNLPKGINDT
+479 NEGNLPKGITDT

-498 RKAYNLTTAD
+498 RKAYDLTTAD
-508 HKVDIYHNYFRRL
+508 HKVDIYRHYFRRL

-550 LLVESPQPQPV
+550 LLVESPHPITLKTLQAGLQPTWSQQQPV
-561 NKSPELIEVLRQR
+561 IKSPEVIETLRHR

-587 YLRCPLQFFYRYAA
+587 YFRCPLQFFYRYVA

-618 TIFHKA
+618 NIFHKA

-629 STLTGGE
+629 STDFSGNNLSFRKHSARGGT
-636 TSMDKKEEENIP
+636 TSQDVFERKVIP
-648 FKNVLARRASSCGMF
+648 
-663 FKRDISSSSVESK
+663 SVC
-676 VEIIRAVDQAIKLE
+676 RAVDEAIKLE
-690 LFHLEDPMAPMP
+690 LFHIEDPMATMP

-719 HQLLEVDR
+719 RQLLEIDR
-727 QLAPFTILA
+727 RLAPFTILA
-736 LEHPISIGIPSQCVR
+736 LETPLYA
-751 EPERGQDLSLKKHS
+751 DS
-765 ARGGTTS
+765 ATTI
-772 QDVFERKD
+772 K
-780 LTAISI
+780 I
-786 GGVVDRIDLIS
+786 GGIVDRIDKIS
-797 LPDGTERIRV
+797 LPDGSERIRV

-846 CLLEEKAFLNQTEDS
+846 CLVEEKAFLNQTEDS

-885 VSKKNVSPCLLFIQ
+885 VGKKNVSPCLLFIQ

-913 KTPITDVTEIKDEFM
+913 KTPITDIAEIKDEFM
-928 HHLTNLITEIFDPN
+928 HHLNDLLTEIFDID
-942 TPFLPTEERTRC
+942 TPFHPTKERTRC
-954 KSCPFHALCQS
+954 KSCPFHTLCQS

>member
-1 MSFLSS
+1 MPSFLST
-7 LAQTLI
+7 LAQQFIST
-13 TAYGTDL
+13 YGTDL
-20 SRVTVVFPNK
+20 SQITLVFPNK

-38 ELTHL
+38 HLTRL
-43 YDKPLWSPAYITISD
+43 GVKPKQIPTYTTISD
-58 LFRSMSSL
+58 LFQSL
-66 EVADPIKL
+66 SDLELADPIKL
-74 ICDLHKSYVKCTGIE
+74 ICDLHKSFVKCTGINM
-89 ESLDHFYG
+89 SLDHFYG
-97 WGQILLSDFDDVDK
+97 WGQILLADFDDVDK
-111 HLAPADKV
+111 HLAPAERV
-119 FANLRDIREYDDISY
+119 FANLRNIHEYDDVSY

-147 SNFNDSHNTELKQ
+147 SNFNESHNSELKQ
-160 RFLSFWSHIYDIYL
+160 RFLSLWSHLYDIYL
-174 DFNARLASQG
+174 DFNTRLTTQN
-184 LAYEGSLYRQVI
+184 LAYEGSLSRQVI
-196 EKSLKIEVNAFLNQ
+196 EKSLKIEVNAFLN
-210 NEEHDLSL
+210 
-218 RKHSARGGTT
+218 
-228 SQDVFERKICSSPHC
+228 
-243 SSPQYRQY
+243 RQY

-258 LLPVEQALIQ
+258 LLPVEQSLIDL
-268 HFEAE
+268 FGDNAT
-273 DKACLIQ
+273 LIQ

-287 KEISIISA
+287 KEISILSA
-295 PTDNIQ
+295 PTNNIQ
-301 ARYVSTWLKENHRIE
+301 ARYVSTWLKENNRIA

-331 QTVIHAIPPEVTKLN
+331 QTVIHAIPPEVPKLN

-360 RVAPQDVHK
+360 RIIPQNVHK
-369 PNGGQVSFFPKRP
+369 PNGGQVL
-382 GSSFLLVRNVLGR
+382 SSQNIPHEEARRARTFWEER
-395 KYLTPKSPLEL
+395 YLTPKSPLEL

-413 LILDRLQALIDSG
+413 LILNRLQTLIDSG

-432 ATLRRLLTQIIATTT
+432 ATLRRLLTQIIASTT

-535 TSDGKTSEMSQFMHQ
+535 TNDGKTGEMSQFMLQ
-550 LLVESPQPQPV
+550 LLVESPHPITLKTLQAGQQPSWSQPLPV
-561 NKSPELIEVLRQR
+561 NKTPELIEILRQR

-624 AQLLY
+624 AHLLY
-629 STLTGGE
+629 STLMGEE
-636 TSMDKKEEENIP
+636 TSMDEKEEEISLLKNIP
-648 FKNVLARRASSCGMF
+648 HEEARRARTFLKGIS
-663 FKRDISSSSVESK
+663 SSSSVESK
-676 VEIIRAVDQAIKLE
+676 VEVERAVDQAIKLE

-736 LEHPISIGIPSQCVR
+736 LETPLSSEC
-751 EPERGQDLSLKKHS
+751 GQILPFENVL
-765 ARGGTTS
+765 ARRASSCGMFS
-772 QDVFERKD
+772 ERKN
-780 LTAISI
+780 LSTVKV

-807 VDYKTSSTRLKPLPD
+807 VDYKTSNTRLKPLPD

-833 YHSDYYLQAILYA
+833 YHSDYYFQAILYS
-846 CLLEEKAFLNQTEDS
+846 CLVDNSAFLNQREDS
-861 VVSFKK
+861 VVPLKK

-872 GTTSQDVFERNNT
+872 GTTSQDVFERDNT
-885 VSKKNVSPCLLFIQ
+885 VRPVSPCLLFIQ

-928 HHLTNLITEIFDPN
+928 HHLTNLITEIFDSD

>member
-119 FANLRDIREYDDISY
+119 FANLRDIHEYDDDTY
-134 LSQQQKDIIRKFF
+134 LTQKQRDIIRKFF
-147 SNFNDSHNTELKQ
+147 SHFSESHNSELKQ

-196 EKSLKIEVNAFLNQ
+196 EKGNRVPSVASEQSA
-210 NEEHDLSL
+210 SA
-218 RKHSARGGTT
+218 ARGGTMIQGVHEPNRGQVL
-228 SQDVFERKICSSPHC
+228 SSENIPHEEERRARTFWEERTCPTEK
-243 SSPQYRQY
+243 Y

-301 ARYVSTWLKENHRIE
+301 ARYVSTWLKENNRIE

-360 RVAPQDVHK
+360 RVAPQDVLIPK
-369 PNGGQVSFFPKRP
+369 GGQ
-382 GSSFLLVRNVLGR
+382 
-395 KYLTPKSPLEL
+395 SPLEL

-413 LILDRLQALIDSG
+413 LILNRLQTLIDSG

-432 ATLRRLLTQIIATTT
+432 ATLHRLLTQIIASTT

-535 TSDGKTSEMSQFMHQ
+535 TNDGKTGEMSQFMLQ
-550 LLVESPQPQPV
+550 LLVESPHPITLKTLQAGQQPSWNQPQPI

-618 TIFHKA
+618 NIFHKA
-624 AQLLY
+624 AHLLY
-629 STLTGGE
+629 STLTGGG
-636 TSMDKKEEENIP
+636 TSMDEKEEEISLLKNIP
-648 FKNVLARRASSCGMF
+648 HEEERRARTFLKGIS
-663 FKRDISSSSVESK
+663 SSSSVESK
-676 VEIIRAVDQAIKLE
+676 VEVERAVDQAIKLE

-719 HQLLEVDR
+719 RQLLEIDR
-727 QLAPFTILA
+727 RLAPFTILA
-736 LEHPISIGIPSQCVR
+736 LETPLSSEC
-751 EPERGQDLSLKKHS
+751 GQILPFENVL
-765 ARGGTTS
+765 ARRASSCGMFS
-772 QDVFERKD
+772 ERKN
-780 LTAISI
+780 LSTVKV

-846 CLLEEKAFLNQTEDS
+846 CLVEEIASLYQKEERTSLSKNIPHEEERRARTFLEGMS
-861 VVSFKK
+861 IS
-867 HSARG
+867 S
-872 GTTSQDVFERNNT
+872 SSERNNT
-885 VSKKNVSPCLLFIQ
+885 VGKITISPCLLFIQ

>member
-160 RFLSFWSHIYDIYL
+160 RFLSFWSHLYDIYL

-196 EKSLKIEVNAFLNQ
+196 EKSLKIEVNAFLN
-210 NEEHDLSL
+210 
-218 RKHSARGGTT
+218 
-228 SQDVFERKICSSPHC
+228 
-243 SSPQYRQY
+243 RQY

-301 ARYVSTWLKENHRIE
+301 ARYVSTWLKENNRIE

-360 RVAPQDVHK
+360 RVAPQDVLI
-369 PNGGQVSFFPKRP
+369 PRGGQSLP
-382 GSSFLLVRNVLGR
+382 LR
-395 KYLTPKSPLEL
+395 KHSARGGTTSQDVFERKTLTPDSPLEL

-413 LILDRLQALIDSG
+413 LILNRLQTLIDSG

-432 ATLRRLLTQIIATTT
+432 ATLHRLLTQIIATTT

-454 IEGIQ
+454 LEGIQ

-479 NEGNLPKGINDT
+479 NEGNLPKGITDT

-498 RKAYNLTTAD
+498 RKAYDLTTAD
-508 HKVDIYHNYFRRL
+508 HKVDIYRHYFRRL

-550 LLVESPQPQPV
+550 LLVESPHPITLKTLQAGLQPTWSQQQPV
-561 NKSPELIEVLRQR
+561 IKSPEVIETLRHR

-587 YLRCPLQFFYRYAA
+587 YLRCPLQFFYRYVA

-618 TIFHKA
+618 NIFHKA

-629 STLTGGE
+629 STLMGGE
-636 TSMDKKEEENIP
+636 TSMDEKEEEISLLKNIP
-648 FKNVLARRASSCGMF
+648 HEEERRARTFLKGIS
-663 FKRDISSSSVESK
+663 SSSSVESK
-676 VEIIRAVDQAIKLE
+676 VEVERAVDQAIKLE
-690 LFHLEDPMAPMP
+690 LFHLEDPMSPMP

-736 LEHPISIGIPSQCVR
+736 LETPLSSEC
-751 EPERGQDLSLKKHS
+751 GQILPFENVL
-765 ARGGTTS
+765 ARRASSCGMFS
-772 QDVFERKD
+772 ERKN
-780 LTAISI
+780 LSTVKV

-797 LPDGTERIRV
+797 LPDGTEHIRV

-846 CLLEEKAFLNQTEDS
+846 CLVEEKASLYQKEERTSLSKNIPHEEERRARTFLKGMS
-861 VVSFKK
+861 IS
-867 HSARG
+867 S
-872 GTTSQDVFERNNT
+872 SSERNNT
-885 VSKKNVSPCLLFIQ
+885 VGKITISPCLLFIQ